1 MIRVLISKGAKLL
14 DSHMIY
20 DAELP
25 SMVLMENAAAAV
37 CSQLSNI
44 EGRIVVLCGQGN
56 NGGDGLAVAR
66 KLFVDGKDVAA
77 VLFGATNTNDAR
89 LNLSIA
95 KKLGVPIEFIN
106 TADELQRI
114 FDQKPAAIVDALFGI
129 GLSRDIGGIY
139 AEAIESANNC
149 TAIKI
154 AVDIPS
160 GINADTG
167 AVMGAAMMKS

>member
-20 DAELP
+20 DAEIP

-66 KLFVDGKDVAA
+66 KLFVDGKYVAA
-77 VLFGATNTNDAR
+77 VLFCSYNSYDSWLHLR
-89 LNLSIA
+89 LY
-95 KKLGVPIEFIN
+95 KKLCLPI
-106 TADELQRI
+106 
-114 FDQKPAAIVDALFGI
+114 
-129 GLSRDIGGIY
+129 
-139 AEAIESANNC
+139 
-149 TAIKI
+149 
-154 AVDIPS
+154 
-160 GINADTG
+160 
-167 AVMGAAMMKS
+167 